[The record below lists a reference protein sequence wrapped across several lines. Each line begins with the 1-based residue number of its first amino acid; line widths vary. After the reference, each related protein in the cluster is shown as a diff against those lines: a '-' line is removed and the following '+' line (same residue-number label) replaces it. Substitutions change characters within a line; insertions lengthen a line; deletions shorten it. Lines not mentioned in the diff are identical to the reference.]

1 MKRLIP
7 LLSIIILSA
16 SLAGCGAKS
25 TSSGLSATKWQL
37 KGYVTANHPE
47 LKKARSAS
55 ADNSF
60 LLEFMNQTQT
70 YGWGE
75 RNSIG
80 GKYRI
85 SGSSISFKELIHT
98 QAKTQFEDEHIFFEL
113 IEKATEYA
121 IENKELYLY
130 SDQKKSYLIFT
141 KL

>member
-1 MKRLIP
+1 M
-7 LLSIIILSA
+7 LSTIILIVSFT
-16 SLAGCGAKS
+16 GCGAKS
-25 TSSGLSATKWQL
+25 SGSGLSATKWQL
-37 KGYVTANHPE
+37 KGYVTAANPE
-47 LKKARSAS
+47 LKKARSTNG
-55 ADNSF
+55 DNAF
-60 LLEFMNQTQT
+60 LLEFMNHVQT

-80 GKYRI
+80 GKYRT
-85 SGSSISFKELIHT
+85 SGSNISFKELIYT

-121 IENKELYLY
+121 IENQELYLY